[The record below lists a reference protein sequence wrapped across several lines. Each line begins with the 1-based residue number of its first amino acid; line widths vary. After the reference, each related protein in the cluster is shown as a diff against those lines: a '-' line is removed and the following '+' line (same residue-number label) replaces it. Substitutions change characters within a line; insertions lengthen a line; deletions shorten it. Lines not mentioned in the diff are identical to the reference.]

1 MEVLAEC
8 SFLMKKERDH
18 EVERATLVGLENAKK
33 LLHSLSRP
41 SLQSSHHHHHHQ
53 QTLDR
58 EGSEAAEVAIS
69 KFQKVVS
76 LLSRTGHARFRR
88 GPSQGAPSFSALS
101 NVFIDNNTHCG
112 QEDLKRKREPYPG
125 ATPVLS
131 DLLHHSA
138 QQHQQYQQQQQL
150 QQVDLKALLSIRSH
164 TMLPYL
170 VGCLSVCCRFWSL
183 QVSCFKLSG
192 WHDQADL
199 WICLTRA
206 CWYSESQFLE
216 TYQIQRWCHVCSFFG
231 LLPHKVIR
239 IVCIARESSRLPS
252 IIGYWW
258 LSHCG

>member
-33 LLHSLSRP
+33 LLHSLSQP
-41 SLQSSHHHHHHQ
+41 SLQSSHHHQ

-125 ATPVLS
+125 GATPVLS
-131 DLLHHSA
+131 DLLHHSS
-138 QQHQQYQQQQQL
+138 QQHQQYQQQQQQQL
-150 QQVDLKALLSIRSH
+150 QQVNLKALLSIRSH
-164 TMLPYL
+164 TMFAYL
-170 VGCLSVCCRFWSL
+170 VGCLSVCCRF
-183 QVSCFKLSG
+183 
-192 WHDQADL
+192 
-199 WICLTRA
+199 
-206 CWYSESQFLE
+206 
-216 TYQIQRWCHVCSFFG
+216 
-231 LLPHKVIR
+231 
-239 IVCIARESSRLPS
+239 
-252 IIGYWW
+252 
-258 LSHCG
+258 

>member
-33 LLHSLSRP
+33 LLHSLSQP
-41 SLQSSHHHHHHQ
+41 SLQSSHHHHHHHQ

-112 QEDLKRKREPYPG
+112 QEDLKRKREPYLG
-125 ATPVLS
+125 ATPMLS
-131 DLLHHSA
+131 ELLHHSS
-138 QQHQQYQQQQQL
+138 QQHQQQHHHHHQQQQQQQL

-170 VGCLSVCCRFWSL
+170 VGCLSVCCRF
-183 QVSCFKLSG
+183 
-192 WHDQADL
+192 
-199 WICLTRA
+199 
-206 CWYSESQFLE
+206 
-216 TYQIQRWCHVCSFFG
+216 
-231 LLPHKVIR
+231 
-239 IVCIARESSRLPS
+239 
-252 IIGYWW
+252 
-258 LSHCG
+258 